1 MKKILFCI
9 YIITACTYLH
19 PTIAGTCEPIAEI
32 HKFLPNRKP
41 KFVQDILTTT
51 GKAVHALAP
60 HRKLENMMETSGQEI
75 YLCHAQGTRIVSD
88 KECDYET
95 LVFTQDTNGGQ
106 YVFKCSNYGIWKEI
120 PTDQLDICTN
130 SEANKSTT
138 DKLVTLRDDGNR
150 LTTKHG
156 VIKSPCRYYYCPDDK
171 KYDRTKNACVDAQ
184 SEPGTIVNNVNCS
197 EHNLP
202 NAKECGCRYNYD
214 NSRTCY
220 VTKCND
226 GYKFGEPVNPD
237 PNNETWKN
245 KYKNCIENTEAAAQV
260 AYTATTT
267 ATASEPRDEYADI
280 IKKIE
285 NEISE
290 YSKKCSKYT
299 KPQTE

>member
-1 MKKILFCI
+1 
-9 YIITACTYLH
+9 
-19 PTIAGTCEPIAEI
+19 
-32 HKFLPNRKP
+32 
-41 KFVQDILTTT
+41 
-51 GKAVHALAP
+51 
-60 HRKLENMMETSGQEI
+60 MMDTSGQEI
-75 YLCHAQGTRIVSD
+75 YLCHTQGLRIVND

-120 PTDQLDICTN
+120 SIDQLDICTN
-130 SEANKSTT
+130 SEANKNTT

-156 VIKSPCRYYYCPDDK
+156 VIKSPCRYYYCPNDK
-171 KYDRTKNACVDAQ
+171 TYDKEQNKCTDHVAGSDWV
-184 SEPGTIVNNVNCS
+184 INCS
-197 EHNLP
+197 ERNFQ
-202 NAKECGCRYNYD
+202 NAKKCGCRR
-214 NSRTCY
+214 NSDGTTTCY
-220 VTKCND
+220 VTECNE
-226 GYKFGEPVNPD
+226 GYKFGEPVNTD

-245 KYKNCIENTEAAAQV
+245 KYKNCIEDTTNTGETEIAAATTTTTTDT
-260 AYTATTT
+260 ATATTTST

-299 KPQTE
+299 KPQAK